1 MNRCRICST
10 ETFGRFNICNED
22 HHAQKSGLLFVDS
35 GGSMMFDDGSGTPPV
50 KWEVETKE
58 LGSDAHIVVD
68 WALEQRVSREVFG
81 IGKSVIFYDQK
92 KEDHMRPMNVYVIL
106 LMTAKMQASAE
117 DTTKLEVVDYINHKD
132 CRIVAENVSNAIA
145 KLDVAG
151 YIKENGVDPSL
162 VFYSVVAEAKPIQ
175 IK

>member
-1 MNRCRICST
+1 MNKCLICYT
-10 ETFGRFNICNED
+10 ETFGRFNICNECAED
-22 HHAQKSGLLFVDS
+22 YHAQKNGL
-35 GGSMMFDDGSGTPPV
+35 PV
-50 KWEVETKE
+50 KEVETK
-58 LGSDAHIVVD
+58 VD
-68 WALEQRVSREVFG
+68 WALEQRVSLEVFG
-81 IGKSVIFYDQK
+81 VGESVIFYDQK

-117 DTTKLEVVDYINHKD
+117 DTTKLEVVNYINHKD

-151 YIKENGVDPSL
+151 YIMENGVDPSL